1 MAFEKKVKD
10 ALQAVERVLEVERK
24 PRLAAEVD
32 HSYGDKYALAN
43 TVTNTAIITLMN
55 CLDKLGLNA
64 DILTAIDKTNAT
76 TLRFEASAQCKFIKD
91 VVVDVP
97 VDTTHVEGE
106 VSKSTGIFGNTTKT
120 KVFKA
125 VKHVKE
131 YHYDLETNWSISIYS
146 GTSIKEKKILKS
158 RASNMILITQVQKPP
173 VKITELEEVS
183 LTWLL
188 GQITTETLATQFQI
202 DVEDSKTITPRRNEA
217 IEKALEFAG
226 IDSTA
231 GVQHGKLH
239 AFLTCIDTFFESLRS
254 AILSNHN
261 PAVPSPDP
269 VFTAMRQN
277 FDFYDYSIFNPI
289 LPLMEDDNQS
299 ATAVEERDSC
309 KVLSKEDMTKLTNE
323 HARSLEEALE
333 NIAKSTPSDQSPNA
347 FACSERML
355 MLLSFDMLELMSNYS
370 KSVSYIESMME
381 SQLIAA
387 IGKRLE
393 SDDIDKFTTF
403 HNARLLQKA
412 PNQFSHAIRQ
422 PEHYP
427 VGLVSIEDNT
437 GDRKCIQTHSRIV
450 NASSTVKLPLAAA
463 TILELAGDQVLHGW
477 MNQRF
482 GTKTASGRIES
493 FELTAR
499 ARQFSSFILV
509 IGTMNGPSTL
519 EPKDSIIIQNKDEVL
534 IPLLLEELPT
544 AKEFKDA
551 IKSLSPEQQ
560 RFAKAYRSMQLE
572 SSVFGICV
580 VQIKPQL
587 EALLSL
593 PPNSLDKEMKLTQDL
608 MELFVEYQVP
618 SDLLSYNGATDDVA
632 VEDKVSNVREHVK
645 SVMEVIEGEKEKH
658 LKNAALNTAMSI
670 EKHIQQDLA
679 HSEQRSGLHDVVN
692 GALIDPRPPTM
703 FYKSATAPA
712 RRSGA
717 AKLRAPS
724 GGAQK
729 ERFRSVQ
736 SSAAPVPRMAKMS
749 AVAAASPGRG
759 TVSQVSQPAPQSYHG
774 RTEHVL
780 ADRSSTGV
788 DFTLIPKT
796 LDVAIENNGEGSALR
811 STIIKTR
818 DTWTRHRQENLLT
831 ASKDEVL
838 TTEDLKKE
846 KHKAFDLLDALS
858 RSGSL
863 PIQYSEL
870 HVIVALTHCFDKSVM
885 ETVICDNVNPIEKLE
900 LSTLLLASAIHGVPA
915 REMIKDD
922 GELLRL
928 KGSFPLLLKDEEKKE
943 EAMIG

>member
-1 MAFEKKVKD
+1 
-10 ALQAVERVLEVERK
+10 
-24 PRLAAEVD
+24 
-32 HSYGDKYALAN
+32 
-43 TVTNTAIITLMN
+43 
-55 CLDKLGLNA
+55 
-64 DILTAIDKTNAT
+64 
-76 TLRFEASAQCKFIKD
+76 
-91 VVVDVP
+91 
-97 VDTTHVEGE
+97 
-106 VSKSTGIFGNTTKT
+106 
-120 KVFKA
+120 
-125 VKHVKE
+125 
-131 YHYDLETNWSISIYS
+131 
-146 GTSIKEKKILKS
+146 
-158 RASNMILITQVQKPP
+158 
-173 VKITELEEVS
+173 
-183 LTWLL
+183 
-188 GQITTETLATQFQI
+188 
-202 DVEDSKTITPRRNEA
+202 
-217 IEKALEFAG
+217 
-226 IDSTA
+226 
-231 GVQHGKLH
+231 
-239 AFLTCIDTFFESLRS
+239 
-254 AILSNHN
+254 
-261 PAVPSPDP
+261 VPSPDP

-333 NIAKSTPSDQSPNA
+333 NIAKSAPSDQSPNA

-381 SQLIAA
+381 SQLISA

-450 NASSTVKLPLAAA
+450 NVSSTVKLPLAAA

-482 GTKTASGRIES
+482 GTKTASGRKYF

-724 GGAQK
+724 GGAQQ

-928 KGSFPLLLKDEEKKE
+928 KGSFPLLLKDE
-943 EAMIG
+943 

>member
-1 MAFEKKVKD
+1 
-10 ALQAVERVLEVERK
+10 
-24 PRLAAEVD
+24 
-32 HSYGDKYALAN
+32 
-43 TVTNTAIITLMN
+43 
-55 CLDKLGLNA
+55 
-64 DILTAIDKTNAT
+64 
-76 TLRFEASAQCKFIKD
+76 
-91 VVVDVP
+91 
-97 VDTTHVEGE
+97 
-106 VSKSTGIFGNTTKT
+106 
-120 KVFKA
+120 
-125 VKHVKE
+125 
-131 YHYDLETNWSISIYS
+131 
-146 GTSIKEKKILKS
+146 
-158 RASNMILITQVQKPP
+158 
-173 VKITELEEVS
+173 
-183 LTWLL
+183 
-188 GQITTETLATQFQI
+188 
-202 DVEDSKTITPRRNEA
+202 
-217 IEKALEFAG
+217 
-226 IDSTA
+226 
-231 GVQHGKLH
+231 
-239 AFLTCIDTFFESLRS
+239 
-254 AILSNHN
+254 
-261 PAVPSPDP
+261 
-269 VFTAMRQN
+269 
-277 FDFYDYSIFNPI
+277 
-289 LPLMEDDNQS
+289 
-299 ATAVEERDSC
+299 
-309 KVLSKEDMTKLTNE
+309 
-323 HARSLEEALE
+323 
-333 NIAKSTPSDQSPNA
+333 
-347 FACSERML
+347 
-355 MLLSFDMLELMSNYS
+355 
-370 KSVSYIESMME
+370 
-381 SQLIAA
+381 
-387 IGKRLE
+387 
-393 SDDIDKFTTF
+393 
-403 HNARLLQKA
+403 
-412 PNQFSHAIRQ
+412 
-422 PEHYP
+422 
-427 VGLVSIEDNT
+427 
-437 GDRKCIQTHSRIV
+437 
-450 NASSTVKLPLAAA
+450 
-463 TILELAGDQVLHGW
+463 

-482 GTKTASGRIES
+482 GTKTASGRKYF

-928 KGSFPLLLKDEEKKE
+928 KGSFPLLLKDE
-943 EAMIG
+943 